1 MRIGSLSAASR
12 SRTDCLRGPGG
23 FFRNAFGFDELPDY
37 GKTRAE
43 LLRLARAEDDDD
55 PLCRSRGWQRVSFDL
70 ARSPPRSD
78 AAAAAEDAPPRTTFA
93 TGESAAL
100 PQQPPPPSPPP
111 LEAGCFRFDTVREL
125 RQLALEMLVD
135 LGYTSVE
142 LDKSHA
148 VGDSRALHT
157 LHPNAFF
164 QAASPLNCLEFA
176 HPGAAP
182 ELGILGYEDDRTQGP
197 ACAAACAGAAAFRNY
212 LATVSEETLA
222 LDPSPLPRGGPLVGN
237 ASAPGADP
245 ARYGQTKR
253 RQLNGLRGLEA
264 VLRNRPELGGKT
276 PWAVRNGYVE
286 LTNDAPALMPVLG
299 DLLANDPAFAR
310 ECLGAV
316 RVGAHYDCEATDA
329 RRNGS
334 LATDGGEG
342 GRPSPPRSPTPAL
355 CSQALASACSVG
367 YSRHPAALW
376 EPLGRLVLRA
386 AYEATFY
393 AYVVHRCRLERR
405 QEEPAGPLFLTKLGG
420 GVFANP
426 RSWIRDAMKEA
437 QAALQ
442 LLFDEA
448 AAAASAGAAKRPPL
462 RLAVLV
468 THYGRVEPG
477 YEGFVDGEE
486 EEEEAAAAAARGC

>member
-1 MRIGSLSAASR
+1 
-12 SRTDCLRGPGG
+12 
-23 FFRNAFGFDELPDY
+23 
-37 GKTRAE
+37 
-43 LLRLARAEDDDD
+43 
-55 PLCRSRGWQRVSFDL
+55 
-70 ARSPPRSD
+70 
-78 AAAAAEDAPPRTTFA
+78 
-93 TGESAAL
+93 
-100 PQQPPPPSPPP
+100 
-111 LEAGCFRFDTVREL
+111 
-125 RQLALEMLVD
+125 LALEMLVD

-142 LDKSHA
+142 LDKSHVVA
-148 VGDSRALHT
+148 DSRALHL

-164 QAASPLNCLEFA
+164 QAASQLNCLEFA
-176 HPGAAP
+176 NPGAAP
-182 ELGILGYEDDRTQGP
+182 ELGIRGYEDDRTQGP
-197 ACAAACAGAAAFRNY
+197 ACAAACAGAAAAAFRNY

-222 LDPSPLPRGGPLVGN
+222 LDPSPIPRGVPLVDN
-237 ASAPGADP
+237 ATAAAAPPDAD

-264 VLRNRPELGGKT
+264 VLRNRPEFGGKT

-286 LTNDAPALMPVLG
+286 LTNDAPALMPLLG

-310 ECLGAV
+310 ACLGAV

-329 RRNGS
+329 RRSGS
-334 LATDGGEG
+334 LATDDGEG
-342 GRPSPPRSPTPAL
+342 GRPPASPPPSPAL
-355 CSQALASACSVG
+355 CSQAFASACSVG

-448 AAAASAGAAKRPPL
+448 AAAAASAGAVKRPPL